1 MTEAVAIQD
10 AIAYTEP
17 PYWYYPARQT
27 LAAMVL
33 RSGDTERAEQLFV
46 ETLAEAPNNGWVL
59 YGLAETYRA
68 EGDKNGAKFATNLFR
83 KAWAGDPKS
92 LSLALL

>member
-1 MTEAVAIQD
+1 MGEAVALQD

-33 RSGDTERAEQLFV
+33 KAGDAERAEQLFLEALV
-46 ETLAEAPNNGWVL
+46 EAPNNGWVL
-59 YGLAETYRA
+59 YGLSESYAA
-68 EGDKNGAKFATNLFR
+68 QGDKNGR
-83 KAWAGDPKS
+83 KYARALMKDAWIGDKDV
-92 LSLALL
+92 LDLARL